1 MAHLMRYTLSG
12 NPNIPAAPPL
22 SWHTPHRSNRD
33 SPYGGVS
40 HTVAS
45 RENVLHR
52 FPGRRGFSALKGTPP
67 DPRAE
72 YLMKRGNRY

>member
-1 MAHLMRYTLSG
+1 MDELS
-12 NPNIPAAPPL
+12 
-22 SWHTPHRSNRD
+22 RSRGSEGIRACD
-33 SPYGGVS
+33 DAS
-40 HTVAS
+40 HTVTS

-72 YLMKRGNRY
+72 YLLKRGNRY